1 MAQLLNLAYQIRSHR
16 FGAWA
21 LDRWAITIA
30 WGVAAVVA
38 LQWVARGRP
47 VLPLWHWLVLALLVL
62 AGAGLMALHAWAA
75 RRDYVVFV
83 PETGQPIPESCAL
96 APDDKVAVWATGRFA
111 VEKRA
116 AFFANLQ
123 AFWRTFATGE
133 HAIMAI
139 RRRSRFLLLGQVP
152 QEQLGMWYIFIPA
165 ETLDDVTPG
174 SLAFG
179 AVSGPALRLHY
190 RRTPTDEDAKKGTK
204 PIRETVILMFENE
217 PARTHVWADLVA
229 RR

>member
-1 MAQLLNLAYQIRSHR
+1 MAQLLSLAYQIRSHR

-21 LDRWAITIA
+21 LDRWAVTIA
-30 WGVAAVVA
+30 WGVAAVVS

-62 AGAGLMALHAWAA
+62 AGAGLLALHAWAA
-75 RRDYVVFV
+75 RRDYVVFT
-83 PETGQPIPESCAL
+83 PEPGRPIPGPCAL
-96 APDDKVAVWATGRFA
+96 TPDDKVAVWATGRFA
-111 VEKRA
+111 VEKRV

-133 HAIMAI
+133 HAVMAI
-139 RRRSRFLLLGQVP
+139 RHRSRFFLLGQVP
-152 QEQLGMWYIFIPA
+152 QEQLGMWYIFVPA
-165 ETLDDVTPG
+165 EALDEVTPG

-179 AVSGPALRLHY
+179 AASGPALRLCY
-190 RRTPTDEDAKKGTK
+190 RRIISDQDAKKATK
-204 PIRETVILMFENE
+204 SMRETVYLMLENE
-217 PARTHVWADLVA
+217 PARTRVWADLVA